1 MCAGICLRGMAVVW
15 QGKDGRA
22 EVRKI
27 GNADK
32 RQQSFAFVPLFCSSS
47 LPNFA
52 SDTAATRGRETNKAG
67 ASMTKILIVYH
78 SQTGNTERMA
88 KAVAE
93 GAAGIEGA
101 QVVLKRAG
109 DATLQDLLDCQGLAV
124 GTPENFGTMSGMIKD
139 FFDRT
144 FYPAQGKVFRK
155 PYVVFIS
162 AGNDGTGALRNIE
175 RIAIGYQ
182 FKKVYEPVISK
193 GKLTEEILAKCRELG
208 ETLAG
213 GCVEG
218 IY

>member
-1 MCAGICLRGMAVVW
+1 M
-15 QGKDGRA
+15 
-22 EVRKI
+22 VR
-27 GNADK
+27 
-32 RQQSFAFVPLFCSSS
+32 
-47 LPNFA
+47 
-52 SDTAATRGRETNKAG
+52 
-67 ASMTKILIVYH
+67 ILIVYH

-101 QVVLKRAG
+101 QVILKRAG
-109 DATLQDLLDCQGLAV
+109 EATLQDLLDCQGLAI

-144 FYPAQGKVFRK
+144 YYPAQGKVFRK

-162 AGNDGTGALRNIE
+162 AGNDGLGALLNIE

-193 GKLTEEILAKCRELG
+193 GKLTEEILDQCRELG